1 VNYQSCTRIDGLR
14 GILDEDKEV
23 PFYSVTDRSKVV
35 GYMTLRRVLYICFV
49 MSDGYRLFEEVH
61 QAAPMGAV
69 DVVVPNCAESEKMLM
84 MINRNLAAYATHYLV
99 KVAKIDEEFVTR
111 LIRASVDPG
120 LVNAIE
126 DCKWDEKNQ
135 VLFTPEDEEQE
146 KMKAIEEAAWY
157 NDEFG
162 DHMVDSNKKEKMQ
175 YASKEAL
182 DELNCD
188 HSYKS
193 FHQKKGNYVGSP
205 DAPSFQ
211 VGGKSM
217 EVDILSDDE
226 VEEVA
231 VDYEKMSHAELVKLL
246 KKHTIS
252 NSKGSPPSDKEG
264 SGSGSSVEGSGSSSG
279 SSSSSGTSGSSVK
292 DAEKEKEGT
301 SPPSGGGN
309 TEARKPGQGE

>member
-1 VNYQSCTRIDGLR
+1 MNYQSCTRIDGLR

-84 MINRNLAAYATHYLV
+84 MINCNLAAYATHYLV

-111 LIRASVDPG
+111 LIQASVDPG

-188 HSYKS
+188 HSYKL

-264 SGSGSSVEGSGSSSG
+264 SEGSGSSSG